1 MICVL
6 FYFATMH
13 HWFTTLFG
21 GGTFLWGGGGG
32 GGKGGS
38 PYQCGYGI
46 SNATLKGCVYVGMFH

>member
-1 MICVL
+1 M
-6 FYFATMH
+6 
-13 HWFTTLFG
+13 
-21 GGTFLWGGGGG
+21 GG